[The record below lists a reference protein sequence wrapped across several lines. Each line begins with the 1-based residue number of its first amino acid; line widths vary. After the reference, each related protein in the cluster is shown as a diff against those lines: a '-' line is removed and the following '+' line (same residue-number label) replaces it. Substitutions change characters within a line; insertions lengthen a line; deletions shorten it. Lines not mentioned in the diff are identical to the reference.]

1 MRCITMMSV
10 ASCIPFPFA
19 ASCDD
24 MLTMLVCATHWLSMH
39 PYTLAYMFMH
49 ESCLLVCCPCFNIT
63 KLWKFDPNLHLSL
76 ADATFCLLSYLFVCY
91 LLCLFA
97 SILVAMLAIFI
108 FLVLFASSCYYL
120 CIVFP
125 LLVCWFSCL
134 CLCMHIHG
142 ARTHKARARSLK
154 RKQKGH
160 GRKHVVEPSG
170 CS

>member
-1 MRCITMMSV
+1 MMLVTLCTS
-10 ASCIPFPFA
+10 SPFSTP
-19 ASCDD
+19 CDV
-24 MLTMLVCATHWLSMH
+24 MLAMLVCATHWLYMH
-39 PYTLAYMFMH
+39 LCTLAYMSMH
-49 ESCLLVCCPCFNIT
+49 KSCLLVCHPYFNT
-63 KLWKFDPNLHLSL
+63 MKLWTFDPNLHLSL
-76 ADATFCLLSYLFVCY
+76 ADTTFCLLSYLFVCY